1 MAKTWTGSMA
11 GRGIVLDALACTSPT
26 CTPGTNDCYAP
37 TCPKRIRL
45 AVYSHL
51 PGDCGLLLPMM
62 ACMSP
67 LCQANLPGGC
77 YSPTCVK
84 TIHKQLSQL
93 ARSSPQLSR
102 TSPQLTNG
110 SLAAKPTTSTYA
122 TSRVDSSE
130 TLVALEDIIVATKD
144 IDGGYQTPSMEKIGL
159 VEPVIMLQDST
170 NIPEKFNVE
179 LDDNHT
185 FRQESPIPP
194 SVESLTI
201 SEKTS
206 SDPALKEDMPKEVL
220 GNGHSNS
227 RDDEETATSRASSA
241 LDNYDKRGT
250 VGSVALQAESTGDHR
265 VSAVMEDDIEGAT
278 GRRMSVADV
287 FGQND
292 TLKRLSIKIQDRR
305 ISYRGSKDKILPTSF
320 TALEKKDDRLSLPAD
335 HQPLPIPEM
344 SGRRPSMV
352 EGIAMA
358 AAAAVT
364 AAANAAAKS
373 MGIVMESDEEDGK
386 SKPKR
391 ALPDSPADYMAQ
403 NPFTSGPDTS
413 HAVAYWTS
421 LLALYGDQGDF
432 PECAEAHYQ
441 LGMIYERSRNYQSPE
456 LATKHFTEAARRG
469 HTEGQFRA
477 ALALETRLNRN
488 YALAS
493 EFLTLAAESGH
504 ALAMHRLADHYLNG
518 DSPMIPQDPS
528 QAVSYLRKA
537 SEKGHVDASYKLGLM
552 YNYGNGVAV
561 DKKEAVRLFRQA
573 AFENHP
579 RAQYELGKL
588 HVVGAEGL
596 ARSPPTAV
604 KYLEKAASQGLSDAE
619 FELGRIL
626 LWGEDYPRDPLVGIK
641 MLGRASVK
649 GHTGARVALA
659 EWHLDSAASADA
671 RKKQADIDEAI
682 RLLRLSSEDGN
693 GKALTM
699 LGKAYLN
706 GQGVPKYPLIAV
718 KYFERAAAANH
729 KEGQFMLGECYRL
742 GDGVPKDPITALK
755 LYQKAGEGPNA
766 HPGAVLQLGNHHA
779 KGIGVPSD
787 PSKAV
792 QYYKKAETENMA
804 SATYNLGICHRDG
817 VGVRRELTVALEYF
831 ERAARQGHLGASY
844 EAGRCY
850 LLGEGCTTNLTKAA
864 EYFRQA
870 AENAQHPDAAYEYG
884 MILLKQNTALKS
896 RAVEFIKMSAELGHL
911 NAQYEY
917 GRALERG
924 EGIPQDVVAASHWYR
939 QASDQGHAE
948 ATYSLGNLLENG
960 DGTEKNP
967 KEAMKCYESAANFG
981 VATAQVRLAEI
992 FEMGAL
998 GVKKDPDVA
1007 LAYWHQA
1014 ANRSHPYAQAVL
1026 GHLYF
1031 SGTGGVPRDVH
1042 VAFSYL
1048 TLAAAADIAEA
1059 QYELGVLYET
1069 GEGTQQDVKAAI
1081 ELYKKSANRSHP
1093 DAQRALGL
1101 CYERGEGGLSKDNY
1115 RAFELISAA
1124 ARQGLPTA
1132 LVNLA
1137 RYYEEG
1143 IGCQVNL
1150 FEALSLYQQAADM
1163 GDPIAQF
1170 NLACMYERGEPAG
1183 YLHIDLPKALKLYE
1197 SAAAQGLAV
1206 AQYNVAVLL
1215 ETGAANVHDER
1226 KAIDWYTLAAE
1237 EGIVPAQVHL
1247 ARRYE
1252 LGDGVPKD
1260 LERAVILYHKAAARG
1275 DRHSQCVLGT
1285 FYKAGKVVQRDA
1297 VAAAEFFQL
1306 ASEGE
1311 DGLPEAKYRLA
1322 ILYEQGD
1329 GVAHDF
1335 AKALDLYRQAME
1347 GGHVGAKLALAK
1359 LYHRGLGSKLR
1370 ESEISLALEL
1380 YRSAAVDDNSAAAA
1394 YCLARA
1400 LEHGD
1405 LEIARGNGVAAGDGE
1420 DEPSALLSIQVDQ
1433 HPVRTSSVSTP
1444 EATPAIST
1452 RSLYTFLTVSSPLR
1466 TIAASSPFSSPPQ
1479 PTRSSS
1485 VTEPAST
1492 PTSESTTVE
1501 GSTTSSP
1508 AQGQA
1513 EEQYEPAS
1521 QISRHWWTL
1530 KTGMDKREILD
1541 FYRMASIGGEKRA
1554 KYRMGLLVLFGNGSA
1569 PPVATAASEALALL
1583 VESAEEGYTD
1593 SCVLLGWCYEV
1604 GVKARPI
1611 RDEEDEDDYG
1621 YGDDNDEEEE
1631 ETPKRRVVGEE
1642 ELVEIFARDPSKAV
1656 EWYRIAGHASSFAR
1670 RKAGTLGSAM
1680 NLGQVQPLAVL
1691 QGGFN
1696 MLRRQV
1702 NSWWS

>member
-1 MAKTWTGSMA
+1 MANKTMLNGSMSLS
-11 GRGIVLDALACTSPT
+11 GRGIAFDALSCTSPT
-26 CTPGTNDCYAP
+26 CTTGTNDCYAP

-45 AVYSHL
+45 AVYSNL
-51 PGDCGLLLPMM
+51 PGECGLLLPMM

-102 TSPQLTNG
+102 ISPQLPNG
-110 SLAAKPTTSTYA
+110 SLSPQPPTSNYV
-122 TSRVDSSE
+122 TSRIDSSE
-130 TLVALEDIIVATKD
+130 TLVALEDDVVVTKD
-144 IDGGYQTPSMEKIGL
+144 IEMEDQKVSTENIGF
-159 VEPVIMLQDST
+159 VEPVIVLPNSETVHDYVK
-170 NIPEKFNVE
+170 NEV
-179 LDDNHT
+179 DDDQT
-185 FRQESPIPP
+185 FRQDSEAPTPRPIAEETTCEN
-194 SVESLTI
+194 V
-201 SEKTS
+201 TS
-206 SDPALKEDMPKEVL
+206 DSYLPKEVV
-220 GNGHSNS
+220 GSEHSHS
-227 RDDEETATSRASSA
+227 GDDEETATSRASSA
-241 LDNYDKRGT
+241 LDDYDKRGT

-265 VSAVMEDDIEGAT
+265 VSAVVEDEMEGFT
-278 GRRMSVADV
+278 GRRRMSVADV

-292 TLKRLSIKIQDRR
+292 TLKRLSVKMQDRR
-305 ISYRGSKDKILPTSF
+305 ISYRGSKDKLLPTSF
-320 TALEKKDDRLSLPAD
+320 TPQEKKEDRLSLPAD
-335 HQPLPIPEM
+335 QQPVPIPEV

-358 AAAAVT
+358 AAAAVS

-391 ALPDSPADYMAQ
+391 ALPETPAEYMAQ
-403 NPFTSGPDTS
+403 NPLTSGPDTA

-441 LGMIYERSRNYQSPE
+441 LGMIYERSRNYQSAE

-493 EFLTLAAESGH
+493 EFLTLAAEAGH

-528 QAVSYLRKA
+528 QAVSYLRQA
-537 SEKGHVDASYKLGLM
+537 SEKGHVDACYKLGLM
-552 YNYGNGVAV
+552 YNYGNGVTV

-588 HVVGAEGL
+588 HLVGAEGL
-596 ARSPPTAV
+596 ARSPPTAI

-619 FELGRIL
+619 YELGRIL

-641 MLGRASVK
+641 MLSRASVK
-649 GHTGARVALA
+649 GHTGARVSLA

-671 RKKQADIDEAI
+671 RKKQADIEEAV
-682 RLLRLSSEDGN
+682 RLLRLASEDGN

-792 QYYKKAETENMA
+792 QYYKKAETENIA

-831 ERAARQGHLGASY
+831 ERAAHQGHLGASY

-850 LLGEGCTTNLTKAA
+850 LLGEGCTPNLTKAA

-884 MILLKQNTALKS
+884 MILLKQSTALKT

-924 EGIPQDVVAASHWYR
+924 EGVPQDMATAAHWYR

-948 ATYSLGNLLENG
+948 ATYRLGKLLENG
-960 DGTEKNP
+960 DGTEKNSR
-967 KEAMKCYESAANFG
+967 EAMKCYESAANFG
-981 VATAQVRLAEI
+981 VANAQVRLAEI
-992 FEMGAL
+992 FDMGAL
-998 GVKKDPDVA
+998 GAKKDADVA

-1031 SGTGGVPRDVH
+1031 SGTGGIPRDVH

-1101 CYERGEGGLSKDNY
+1101 CYERGEGGLPRDNY

-1150 FEALSLYQQAADM
+1150 YESLSLYQQAADM

-1183 YLHIDLPKALKLYE
+1183 YLHVDLPKALKLYE

-1297 VAAAEFFQL
+1297 VVAAEFFQL

-1335 AKALDLYRQAME
+1335 AKALDLYRHAME

-1405 LEIARGNGVAAGDGE
+1405 LEIARGNGVVEGE
-1420 DEPSALLSIQVDQ
+1420 GEPPALLSIQVDQ
-1433 HPVRTSSVSTP
+1433 HPVRTSSVSSP
-1444 EATPAIST
+1444 AATPTIPT
-1452 RSLYTFLTVSSPLR
+1452 KSLYTFLTVSTPLR
-1466 TIAASSPFSSPPQ
+1466 TMAPASPFSSPPQ

-1485 VTEPAST
+1485 ITEPAST
-1492 PTSESTTVE
+1492 PTSESTAV
-1501 GSTTSSP
+1501 GASSP
-1508 AQGQA
+1508 PQPQA
-1513 EEQYEPAS
+1513 VEQYEPAS
-1521 QISRHWWTL
+1521 LISAHWWTL
-1530 KTGMDKREILD
+1530 KSGMDKREVLD
-1541 FYRMASIGGEKRA
+1541 FYRMASFGGEKRA
-1554 KYRMGLLVLFGNGSA
+1554 KYRMALLVLFGNAGR
-1569 PPVATAASEALALL
+1569 PPLATAASEALAML

-1593 SCVLLGWCYEV
+1593 SCVLLGWCYEI
-1604 GVKARPI
+1604 GIQARPI
-1611 RDEEDEDDYG
+1611 SDEEDEDDYG
-1621 YGDDNDEEEE
+1621 YGDDEEEA
-1631 ETPKRRVVGEE
+1631 KRHAEPDQE
-1642 ELVEIFARDPSKAV
+1642 HELVEIFGKDSSKAV

-1670 RKAGTLGSAM
+1670 RKAVTLGSTLSS
-1680 NLGQVQPLAVL
+1680 LGQVQPLAVL
-1691 QGGFN
+1691 QGGLN
-1696 MLRRQV
+1696 MLRKQV
-1702 NSWWS
+1702 NTWWS